1 MTRPLDQLRV
11 LSMAHAVA
19 LQAKCGVLRREQ
31 VAALD
36 GAMVVLPQDDPARG
50 PMAEFIA
57 SIRMHGRQPAAL
69 IAAGGALQQAVRRA
83 LWPEASGRSDLHG

>member
-1 MTRPLDQLRV
+1 MSRPLAQLRV

-36 GAMVVLPQDDPARG
+36 GAMAVLPADDPARG
-50 PMAEFIA
+50 PLVDFIA
-57 SIRMHGRQPAAL
+57 STRAHGRQPAAL
-69 IAAGGALQQAVRRA
+69 IAAGADLQQAVRRA
-83 LWPEASGRSDLHG
+83 LWPSDTGRSDLHG